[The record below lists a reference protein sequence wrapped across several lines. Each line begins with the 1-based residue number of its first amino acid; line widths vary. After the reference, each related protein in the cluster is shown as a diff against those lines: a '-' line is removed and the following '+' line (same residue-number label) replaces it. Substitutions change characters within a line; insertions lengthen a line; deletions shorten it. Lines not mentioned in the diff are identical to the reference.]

1 MVYSLMVRQA
11 ARNSGYGHSPEANPS
26 PGAPR
31 PQLAMGVEMLLI
43 FPVLDLGFAARS
55 LAEDQHVQRH
65 ALSLDE
71 IGHDAGDHH
80 LLSAV
85 QEGDIA
91 SRHVQ
96 DEVAFLVQVG
106 MHLIQSAFDVRRGAN
121 PHLHAVSERHTWG
134 PADGSARNGQSGSG
148 ASPVWGGGMAP

>member
-11 ARNSGYGHSPEANPS
+11 ARHCGYGHPPKGNSSPVAI
-26 PGAPR
+26 G

-55 LAEDQHVQRH
+55 FDEDQHVQRH

-80 LLSAV
+80 LLGAV
-85 QEGDIA
+85 QEGQCA
-91 SRHVQ
+91 AWH
-96 DEVAFLVQVG
+96 
-106 MHLIQSAFDVRRGAN
+106 
-121 PHLHAVSERHTWG
+121 G
-134 PADGSARNGQSGSG
+134 PDD
-148 ASPVWGGGMAP
+148 MTF